1 MSVMTPLALFRYSY
15 FMELVPDHLTGTLN
29 CQETWQRIPQL
40 VYGSFTNVTQFV
52 LPFATIVVCYIKI
65 MIRLRQRAQ
74 CMPGSRT
81 AKQRQEEAARNRRIN
96 KMLIA
101 MVVIF
106 GTSWFPINLINLAA
120 DTVDLGEC

>member
-1 MSVMTPLALFRYSY
+1 
-15 FMELVPDHLTGTLN
+15 MELVPDHLTGTLN

-106 GTSWFPINLINLAA
+106 GTCWFPINLINLAA
-120 DTVDLGEC
+120 DTVDLGKVKK